1 MEEKVRYQYSYF
13 IYPFVIKNY
22 ENYIYSLLKNKK
34 IKLDLFEKEK
44 DIELYTYF
52 HVNIK
57 EYFFESMTWNN
68 EKRKT
73 FLSME
78 DGEKKKKIVVV
89 FCFH

>member
-57 EYFFESMTWNN
+57 EYFFI
-68 EKRKT
+68 R
-73 FLSME
+73 
-78 DGEKKKKIVVV
+78 V
-89 FCFH
+89 F